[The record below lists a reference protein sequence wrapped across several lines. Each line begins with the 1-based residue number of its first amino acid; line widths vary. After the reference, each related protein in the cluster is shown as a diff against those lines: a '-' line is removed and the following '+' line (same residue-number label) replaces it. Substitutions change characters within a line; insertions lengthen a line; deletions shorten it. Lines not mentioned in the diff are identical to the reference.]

1 MFVDDRWMAESPSE
15 DFSGKTLKLNSPTG
29 TTPLQIIWPLSRE
42 KEIYA
47 ARTKEFI
54 DTISF
59 VAEDFPDIRINVG
72 IKRYLDRYH
81 EDSNFT
87 NAQKE
92 QRIKK
97 INSCWNIYSYRQ
109 SHVTISN

>member
-92 QRIKK
+92 QRISFL
-97 INSCWNIYSYRQ
+97 IE
-109 SHVTISN
+109 

>member
-1 MFVDDRWMAESPSE
+1 MFVDDRWMAELPSE

-42 KEIYA
+42 REIYA

-59 VAEDFPDIRINVG
+59 VAEDFGLSFG
-72 IKRYLDRYH
+72 IKRYLDKYH
-81 EDSNFT
+81 DDSTFT

-92 QRIKK
+92 RRIFYKK
-97 INSCWNIYSYRQ
+97 YFRIFFK
-109 SHVTISN
+109 